1 MFLTDPIQAGYVKKP
16 KNKNG
21 KTASQTTPHIES
33 FRIRKGE
40 KKNKE
45 AAKCSEKF
53 IIDSEMGPCDIIR
66 VNKDRDGLPRVL
78 SH

>member
-1 MFLTDPIQAGYVKKP
+1 MQKKKHQKP
-16 KNKNG
+16 KTERQHHK
-21 KTASQTTPHIES
+21 PHHTLRVLES
-33 FRIRKGE
+33 GRGG

-45 AAKCSEKF
+45 AEKCSEKF